1 MIGFIRIGEKMAESC
16 TCCVCDLKF
25 KEDKVKH
32 IKIRGNVKDICKE
45 CVDSIKGLV

>member
-16 TCCVCDLKF
+16 TCCVCDLRF
-25 KEDKVKH
+25 KGDEVKH
-32 IKIRGNVKDICKE
+32 IEIKGNVKDICKE